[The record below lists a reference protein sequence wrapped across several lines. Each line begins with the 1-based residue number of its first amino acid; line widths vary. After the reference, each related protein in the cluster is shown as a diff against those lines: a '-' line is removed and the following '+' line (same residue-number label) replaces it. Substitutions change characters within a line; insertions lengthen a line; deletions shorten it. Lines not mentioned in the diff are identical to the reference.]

1 MRQHFKKTEYFHE
14 WIKPC
19 MSLNRVSIWKKSFE
33 KVKMCETSAVKVL
46 KQRDNIQYELFMSV

>member
-1 MRQHFKKTEYFHE
+1 
-14 WIKPC
+14 